1 MDYSFPMH
9 AQTRFISNANHRRTE
24 KVFRTKAIAVTRGG
38 EKIPASALSFFFAF
52 LLTPPPPF
60 FPLFSFLIILIIP
73 GTMCTVFSDIESK
86 EILEQNRGKKLDKS
100 K

>member
-38 EKIPASALSFFFAF
+38 EKIPASAIVFLRVSFDS
-52 LLTPPPPF
+52 PPPF

-73 GTMCTVFSDIESK
+73 GTMCTVFSDIDSK

>member
-24 KVFRTKAIAVTRGG
+24 KVFRTKAIAVTRR
-38 EKIPASALSFFFAF
+38 KNPSFRVIVF
-52 LLTPPPPF
+52 LRVSFDSPPFF

-73 GTMCTVFSDIESK
+73 GTMCTVFSDIDSK